1 MIRHAILVS
10 LLVLVGSCVDQDQS
24 DLGTVDQ
31 AITTCP
37 VGGPCYSNI
46 VPMAWNARAFNS
58 VWDYWAPPPTGGA
71 VVPNLQ
77 MVAFIV
83 NGEAAVLD
91 PVSGAT
97 VAPATRLVWL
107 ISNRGV
113 FRVYEVAVQDV
124 ALIEQTARNAFTAV
138 ESYYA
143 AANYAGPGSTI
154 IVGVDGGVI
163 VPKKGG
169 PPHGY
174 PMAVVD
180 TMNRY
185 AAAVRPVITGIQN
198 AVHND

>member
-24 DLGTVDQ
+24 DVGTVDQ

-46 VPMAWNARAFNS
+46 VPMAWNAREFNS
-58 VWDYWAPPPTGGA
+58 VWDYWAPPPAGGA

-77 MVAFIV
+77 MVAFVV
-83 NGEAAVLD
+83 NGEAAVRD
-91 PVSGAT
+91 VNGAT
-97 VAPATRLVWL
+97 IAPATRLVWL

-113 FRVYEVAVQDV
+113 FRVYEVAVSDV
-124 ALIEQTARNAFTAV
+124 GLMEQTTRNAFTAV
-138 ESYYA
+138 ENYYA
-143 AANYAGPGSTI
+143 AASYASPGSTI

-174 PMAVVD
+174 PMAVVNA
-180 TMNRY
+180 MNGY
-185 AAAVRPVITGIQN
+185 AATVRPVITGIQN
-198 AVHND
+198 AVYYE